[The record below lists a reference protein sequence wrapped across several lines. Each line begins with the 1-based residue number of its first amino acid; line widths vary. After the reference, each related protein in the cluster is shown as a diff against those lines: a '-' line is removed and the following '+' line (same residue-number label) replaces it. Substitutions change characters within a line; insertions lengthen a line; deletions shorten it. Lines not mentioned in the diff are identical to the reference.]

1 VNGPVV
7 YLSAGEPSGDA
18 LGARLAAALRDAAP
32 AAHLEGM
39 GGERM
44 AAAGVEIRHPA
55 GHLAANG
62 LVEAAG
68 SLPAHLRLLRDVRR
82 RFRQARYDLAVFIDY
97 PGFHL
102 AAARAARDAGVPV
115 VHYVAPQLWAWG
127 GWRAGRLR
135 GSVDRL
141 AVILPFEEAFFRA
154 RGIEARFVGHPLLDE
169 PVRTRSQ
176 ARAELGLDPHA
187 RVLALF
193 PGSRPA
199 EVRRLWPV
207 FREAATR
214 LRREL
219 PDLIVVA
226 AGLPT
231 ATYPRP
237 DEVLFRWGAGPVV
250 SAAADAALC
259 KSGTTSLEAALA
271 GTPHVVAYRTHP
283 VTWAAARQ
291 LVRVP
296 WVSLVNLLAEQT
308 VVPELLQGAATA
320 PALAHAARP
329 LLTDAAVAARQRA
342 AFELVRH
349 RLGPGGAASRV
360 AAMALELVA

>member
-1 VNGPVV
+1 VTGPVAW
-7 YLSAGEPSGDA
+7 LSAGEPSGDA
-18 LGARLAAALRDAAP
+18 LGARLAGALRAAAP
-32 AAHLEGM
+32 GARLEGM
-39 GGERM
+39 GGPRM
-44 AAAGVEIRHPA
+44 GTAGVEILHPA
-55 GHLAANG
+55 GGLAASG

-68 SLPAHLRLLRDVRR
+68 SLPAHLRLLREVRR
-82 RFRQARYDLAVFIDY
+82 RFRQHRYDLAVFIDY

-115 VHYVAPQLWAWG
+115 LLYVAPQLWAWG

-169 PVRTRSQ
+169 PARSRGE
-176 ARAELGLDPHA
+176 ARAELGLAPEA

-207 FREAATR
+207 FREAAIR
-214 LRREL
+214 LRREM
-219 PDLIVVA
+219 PDLVVVA
-226 AGLPT
+226 AGLPS
-231 ATYPRP
+231 ATYPR
-237 DEVLFRWGAGPVV
+237 DDGVLFRWGAGPVV
-250 SAAADAALC
+250 AAAADAALC

-283 VTWAAARQ
+283 VTWAAARR

-296 WVSLVNLLAEQT
+296 WVSLVNLLSGEA

-320 PALAHAARP
+320 RGLADAVGP
-329 LLTDAAVAARQRA
+329 LLADAPVATRQRA
-342 AFELVRH
+342 AFERVRE
-349 RLGPGGAASRV
+349 RLGSRGAAARV